1 MTNTI
6 RLGFTILLV
15 VWASTF
21 STGCASVNRK
31 LKSLLGSGSDT
42 QYAAESPVSTPRF
55 SESDNVPFSDDRKY
69 RRMTRDR
76 FEEEAEVAANAG
88 SLWVME
94 GQGAYLFAQNRTR
107 LVGDLLNVKIDGAPK
122 NQLLTKTRVISKL
135 LERLDGRSRMPASA
149 APAAAP
155 GKPGAP
161 TQAAAPAADAAAG
174 ADAQGKTDGAPGAA
188 QAAASPA
195 KPEANFG
202 VETVPTRIVEVLR
215 DGSYKVRGTQDFMIG
230 KREYRAI
237 VTGIV
242 RQEDFNEEGISADKL
257 MDSQF
262 DIVSAKRGASNL

>member
-1 MTNTI
+1 MKDTV

-21 STGCASVNRK
+21 STGCAGLNKK
-31 LKSLLGSGSDT
+31 LKSLLGSSSGT
-42 QYAAESPVSTPRF
+42 EYAESPVSTPRF
-55 SESDNVPFSDDRKY
+55 SESENMPHANDRKY

-76 FEEEAEVAANAG
+76 FEEEAEVAPNAG

-107 LVGDLLNVKIDGAPK
+107 LVGDLLNVKVDGAPK

-135 LERLDGRSRMPASA
+135 LERLDGRTRVPASAQAGKPGAPAQPPAAEPA
-149 APAAAP
+149 APAAA
-155 GKPGAP
+155 A
-161 TQAAAPAADAAAG
+161 TDAAA
-174 ADAQGKTDGAPGAA
+174 AKADGAAPAA
-188 QAAASPA
+188 QAAAAPKQDGSF
-195 KPEANFG
+195 N

-215 DGSYKVRGTQDFMIG
+215 DGSYKVKGSQDFMIG

-257 MDSQF
+257 LDSQF
-262 DIVSAKRGASNL
+262 DIVSAKRGGNL